1 MSKFVPSRKVLQLIA
16 LAVLV
21 AGAAIVLDGCK
32 EQTPAANAPAAT
44 PAPVAQV
51 PVVPA
56 TEQRSKEQA
65 MNALMALPE
74 LKVWSERLDKES
86 HGKVHGALIEYSQAP
101 KVVEGKRYWQFSFVE
116 NGSEAAHRWES
127 FLVAQDGDDILIDDD
142 STGKTLTLEQ
152 WRKERHPMDRT
163 SADVIGG

>member
-16 LAVLV
+16 LIVLV
-21 AGAAIVLDGCK
+21 AGAAIALDGCK
-32 EQTPAANAPAAT
+32 EQAPAAGAPAAMPASAA
-44 PAPVAQV
+44 PAPTA
-51 PVVPA
+51 PA
-56 TEQRSKEQA
+56 AAERSKEQA

-86 HGKVHGALIEYSQAP
+86 RGKVHGALIEYSQAP
-101 KVVEGKRYWQFSFVE
+101 KVVDGKRYWQFSFVE

-127 FLVAQDGDDILIDDD
+127 FLVAQDGDEILIDDD

-152 WRKERHPMDRT
+152 WRKERHPLDRT